1 MTREQTLEYFTFLE
15 SEKTR
20 LLIEAVKNGV
30 IDQLKNSTDTQ
41 ASDNFMAIQSARAF
55 DKLAIEKR
63 VYETEYMD
71 ALAYYKVDSEPEAIK
86 IMQQNFLQLQ
96 AARESNPPKLFN

>member
-30 IDQLKNSTDTQ
+30 ID
-41 ASDNFMAIQSARAF
+41 
-55 DKLAIEKR
+55 
-63 VYETEYMD
+63 
-71 ALAYYKVDSEPEAIK
+71 
-86 IMQQNFLQLQ
+86 
-96 AARESNPPKLFN
+96 